1 MVFCQKNVDGDNDYF
16 YLFSI
21 GVVNKGFIDFDCN
34 IEEEVFLDMIKMIF
48 CLIINNYI
56 ENNMLKMIIFNEFV
70 IENLI
75 KDVV

>member
-1 MVFCQKNVDGDNDYF
+1 
-16 YLFSI
+16 
-21 GVVNKGFIDFDCN
+21 
-34 IEEEVFLDMIKMIF
+34 MIKIIL
-48 CLIINNYI
+48 CLMINNYI

>member
-1 MVFCQKNVDGDNDYF
+1 
-16 YLFSI
+16 
-21 GVVNKGFIDFDCN
+21 
-34 IEEEVFLDMIKMIF
+34 MIKMIF

-56 ENNMLKMIIFNEFV
+56 ENNMLKMIIFNEVV